1 MYIYILLEFIVRKE
15 KKIAQFY
22 MIYIDI
28 NKFVYN
34 ILIKYCYYI
43 LYFIHDKSFVLK
55 LLTEK
60 ITFFF
65 CLVLVLSFTIHLFH
79 LYTRNRLFLFTFRI

>member
-22 MIYIDI
+22 MIYIGI

-43 LYFIHDKSFVLK
+43 LYCIHDKSFVLK

-65 CLVLVLSFTIHLFH
+65 VWYLF
-79 LYTRNRLFLFTFRI
+79 